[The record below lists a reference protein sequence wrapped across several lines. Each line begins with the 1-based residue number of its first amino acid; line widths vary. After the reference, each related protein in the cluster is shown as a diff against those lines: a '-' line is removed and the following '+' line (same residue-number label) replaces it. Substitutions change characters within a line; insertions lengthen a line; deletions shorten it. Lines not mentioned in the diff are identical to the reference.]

1 MLGDLHC
8 HTRFSDG
15 SNTLEDLIFYARRGG
30 LDFIGLVDRDTM
42 AGVTRAEVLGSRY
55 GIRVVGGAEFSAWD
69 PQRECPVDIL
79 CYLPL
84 KPDRLLGLCSRLQN
98 ARNQAGQEMLAKVMV
113 SYPVTAD
120 HVNRL
125 AGGGRVLL
133 PEHIMWALI
142 DLGYADRLRG
152 DLYTQLFDPR
162 EGSCYVQPQLMEVR
176 KVIGAIHTAGGLAV
190 LSNPMRG
197 RHLDLLEELAEKGE
211 LDGVEI
217 RAPGITPEAE
227 RVLEGIADRYD
238 LIKTGGSDFRGANSL
253 EPNPLGSFLA
263 PPDQLERLFQ
273 RARHGQQ
280 GV

>member
-8 HTRFSDG
+8 HTRLSDG

-42 AGVTRAEVLGSRY
+42 SGVTRAEVLGSRY
-55 GIRVVGGAEFSAWD
+55 GIRVIGGAEFSAWD
-69 PQRECPVDIL
+69 PQRERPVDIL

-84 KPDRLLGLCSRLQN
+84 KPDRLLGLCSRLQA

-125 AGGGRVLL
+125 SGGGRVLL

-152 DLYTQLFDPR
+152 ELYRRLFDPQ
-162 EGSCYVQPQLMEVR
+162 EGRCYVAAQRMEVR

-190 LSNPMRG
+190 MANPMEYRS
-197 RHLDLLEELAEKGE
+197 LDLLEELAAKGE

-217 RAPGITPEAE
+217 RAPRITREAE
-227 RVLEGIADRYD
+227 KVLEGIADRYG

-253 EPNPLGSFLA
+253 EPNPLGSFLT
-263 PPDQLERLFQ
+263 PPDQLELLFQ
-273 RARHGQQ
+273 RTRHGQES
-280 GV
+280 